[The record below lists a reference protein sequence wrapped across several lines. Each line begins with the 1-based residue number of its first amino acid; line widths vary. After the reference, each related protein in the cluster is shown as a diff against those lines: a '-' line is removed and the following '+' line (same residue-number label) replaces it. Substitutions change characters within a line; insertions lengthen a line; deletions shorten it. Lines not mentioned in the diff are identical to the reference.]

1 MSLVDFF
8 FCQFSHTFPYLYIS
22 LICFFVVVA
31 KKINIES
38 NPYQESINSR
48 KPVLSYKEKNN
59 DPIDTAPISL
69 RTRGVSAPRDGI
81 IKGTPGTLSP
91 KVTSLPPTTEV
102 IHLEKDA
109 LLEAVIAAS
118 LRTLTFPAFRI
129 KLVDQVQKVTL
140 VPMKV

>member
-8 FCQFSHTFPYLYIS
+8 FCSCCQ
-22 LICFFVVVA
+22 
-31 KKINIES
+31 KKKKKLES

-48 KPVLSYKEKNN
+48 KPVLSYKEKNY

-109 LLEAVIAAS
+109 LLEAAIAAS

-129 KLVDQVQKVTL
+129 KLVEQVQKVTL